1 MLEEWSFQEEYS
13 LDGLRN
19 PLSRM
24 TAPSKVEVISL
35 EPYAK
40 MFSIGSSIRSAP
52 LFCTPKLIRMGTE
65 IGWFRALGL
74 PVDVCTQSPD
84 MLGDLFCGQVC
95 WSMVIID
102 CDANGGIESVLIQLK
117 RGIRS
122 DLKIPFVLV
131 SDNLEP
137 AVLWDAQSQTETKT
151 LDHAFSIENM
161 EETVFAVLEPH
172 NV

>member
-24 TAPSKVEVISL
+24 TAHSKVEVIAL

-40 MFSIGSSIRSAP
+40 MFSIGSEIRSAP
-52 LFCTPKLIRMGTE
+52 LFCTPELIRMGTE
-65 IGWFRALGL
+65 IGWFRALGS

-84 MLGDLFCGQVC
+84 MLGDVFCGQAC

-102 CDANGGIESVLIQLK
+102 CDANGGIEPVLVQLK

-131 SDNLEP
+131 SHNLEA
-137 AVLWDAQSQTETKT
+137 AVVWDAQSPTETKT

>member
-1 MLEEWSFQEEYS
+1 MLEEWSFQDEYS
-13 LDGLRN
+13 LDGLRH

-24 TAPSKVEVISL
+24 TAHSNVEVIAL
-35 EPYAK
+35 APYAK
-40 MFSIGSSIRSAP
+40 MFSIGSAIRSAP
-52 LFCTPKLIRMGTE
+52 LFCAPELIRMGTE

-74 PVDVCTQSPD
+74 PVDVCTQIPD
-84 MLGDLFCGQVC
+84 MLGDLFCGQAC

-102 CDANGGIESVLIQLK
+102 CDANGGIGSVLVQLK

-131 SDNLEP
+131 SHNLEA
-137 AVLWDAQSQTETKT
+137 AVLWDAQSPTETKT

-161 EETVFAVLEPH
+161 EEIVFAVLESH